1 MEEMQVIIENEGLNG
16 IANYEPLKAWAMEQ
30 VAVYKSAAVL
40 EEAQKDAKADCARLR
55 KIAKNASDL
64 RVKLKKEHEKKIAKT
79 VDQLTEIT
87 KIFNDAA
94 TAIDEQLKA
103 FEAQRKSDKQVQIVL
118 LWESMI
124 GDLADI
130 LPLERVQGANWL
142 NKTVDMKTVKLEMNE
157 AISGAREAIAT
168 IRGLGS
174 KYETEM
180 INAYLRR
187 LDLNDA
193 LRTKAELEQI
203 EAFRAQKRNELDAQV
218 QEPKNPLIF
227 EDMEN
232 APKEFPKAA
241 SGFAYVVKPISE
253 KQEKALLEFLK
264 GNGYEFRAEWR

>member
-16 IANYEPLKAWAMEQ
+16 IANYEPLKAWATEQ
-30 VAVYKSAAVL
+30 VAVYKSAVVL
-40 EEAQKDAKADCARLR
+40 EDAQKDAKSDCARLR
-55 KIAKNASDL
+55 KIAKSASDL

-94 TAIDEQLKA
+94 AVIDDQLKA
-103 FEAQRKSDKQVQIVL
+103 FEAQRKSDKQVQIVE

-142 NKTVDMKTVKLEMNE
+142 NKTVDMKTVKLEMSE

-203 EAFRAQKRNELDAQV
+203 EAFRAQKKNELV
-218 QEPKNPLIF
+218 QEPVTVPTVETQKD
-227 EDMEN
+227 E
-232 APKEFPKAA
+232 PKPA

-253 KQEKALLEFLK
+253 KQEKALLDFLK

>member
-16 IANYEPLKAWAMEQ
+16 IANYEPLKAWATEQ
-30 VAVYKSAAVL
+30 VAVYKSAVVL

-94 TAIDEQLKA
+94 AAIDEQLKA

-142 NKTVDMKTVKLEMNE
+142 NKTVDMKTVKLEMSE

-203 EAFRAQKRNELDAQV
+203 EAFRAQKRNELDAPV

-253 KQEKALLEFLK
+253 KQEKALLDFLK

>member
-16 IANYEPLKAWAMEQ
+16 IANYEPLKAWATEQ
-30 VAVYKSAAVL
+30 VAVYKSAVVL

-142 NKTVDMKTVKLEMNE
+142 NKTVDMKTVKLEMSE

-203 EAFRAQKRNELDAQV
+203 EAFRAQKKNELV
-218 QEPKNPLIF
+218 QEPVTVPTVETQKD
-227 EDMEN
+227 E
-232 APKEFPKAA
+232 PKPA

-253 KQEKALLEFLK
+253 KQEKALLDFLK

>member
-30 VAVYKSAAVL
+30 VAVYKSAVVL

-55 KIAKNASDL
+55 KIAKIASDL

-94 TAIDEQLKA
+94 AAIDDQLKA

-142 NKTVDMKTVKLEMNE
+142 NKTVDMKTVKLEMSE

-174 KYETEM
+174 KYEAEM

-203 EAFRAQKRNELDAQV
+203 EAFRAQKKNEPV
-218 QEPKNPLIF
+218 QEPKNPMIF

-232 APKEFPKAA
+232 APKAFPKAA

-253 KQEKALLEFLK
+253 KQEKALLDFLK

>member
-30 VAVYKSAAVL
+30 VAVYKSAVVL

-55 KIAKNASDL
+55 KIAKSASDL

-94 TAIDEQLKA
+94 TAIDDQLKA

-124 GDLADI
+124 GDLAEI

-142 NKTVDMKTVKLEMNE
+142 NKTVDMKTVKLEMSE

-203 EAFRAQKRNELDAQV
+203 EAFRAQKKNEPV
-218 QEPKNPLIF
+218 QEPVTVPTVEEQKV
-227 EDMEN
+227 E
-232 APKEFPKAA
+232 PKAA

-253 KQEKALLEFLK
+253 KQEKALLDFLK

>member
-30 VAVYKSAAVL
+30 VAVYKSAVVL
-40 EEAQKDAKADCARLR
+40 EDAQKDAKSDCARLR
-55 KIAKNASDL
+55 KIAKSASDL

-94 TAIDEQLKA
+94 AVIDDQLKA

-142 NKTVDMKTVKLEMNE
+142 NKTVDMKTVKLEMSE

-174 KYETEM
+174 KYEAEM

-203 EAFRAQKRNELDAQV
+203 EAFRAQKKNEMDAPVKVPVTVPTVEV
-218 QEPKNPLIF
+218 QKDEPKP
-227 EDMEN
+227 
-232 APKEFPKAA
+232 A

-253 KQEKALLEFLK
+253 KQEKALLDFLK